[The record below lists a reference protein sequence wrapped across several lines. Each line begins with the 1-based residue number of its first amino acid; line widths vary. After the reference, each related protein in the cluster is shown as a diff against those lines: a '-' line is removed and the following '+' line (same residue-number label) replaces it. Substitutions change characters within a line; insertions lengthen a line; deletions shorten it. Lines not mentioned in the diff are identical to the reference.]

1 MDWKEILTLIL
12 SALSVAGSILAAVIS
27 GRTSKK
33 VSQINNIKEY
43 KENNRHIT
51 PFELQ
56 FRDEDWLYDIIITK
70 DEFYKYDESSQK
82 RITKWFQK
90 YAATH
95 KLKKFK
101 VVNVDIKEEEEKVEV
116 KATVKETT
124 KKPKTSAKTTTQV
137 IMPNFRGGKATIV
150 NVDLPEAIIEAR
162 RQGLTG
168 KATLHEYPIEDS
180 TITPTP
186 IITDLIDEFDEEDN
200 KK

>member
-1 MDWKEILTLIL
+1 MKIKGLLKD
-12 SALSVAGSILAAVIS
+12 IS
-27 GRTSKK
+27 GIFRL
-33 VSQINNIKEY
+33 IKL
-43 KENNRHIT
+43 R
-51 PFELQ
+51 L
-56 FRDEDWLYDIIITK
+56 
-70 DEFYKYDESSQK
+70 K
-82 RITKWFQK
+82 RIKK
-90 YAATH
+90 ASH
-95 KLKKFK
+95 K
-101 VVNVDIKEEEEKVEV
+101 NIEDDTITDIAKTIHPGKV